1 MSKMSDCHELEEV
14 SEPKCSS
21 CASTKVTADASWVE
35 SFISC
40 LACGYTIETT
50 FISDKM
56 PPHLRGSM
64 SDEAMAVLDAPENW
78 DTKIFVV
85 PVTGSEETETKE
97 EEE

>member
-1 MSKMSDCHELEEV
+1 MSKAYNLEEV
-14 SEPKCSS
+14 PKPKCSS
-21 CASTKVTADASWVE
+21 CASTKVNAGGSWGD

-40 LACGYTIETT
+40 LDCGYTIETT
-50 FISDKM
+50 FIADKM
-56 PPHLRGSM
+56 PSHLRGSM

-97 EEE
+97 SE